1 MNLIVISNLTY
12 NEGLYF
18 RFLTMVAKTDLEY
31 DILVESRKNTLDD
44 DFKLLKAKGW
54 YDFVDAMVTPEEREE
69 GVRIDS
75 SLDYPRTI
83 LTPSICCENMHGLLG
98 QVKFLRDL

>member
-18 RFLTMVAKTDLEY
+18 RFLTMIAKTDLEY
-31 DILVESRKNTLDD
+31 DILVESEESTLDD
-44 DFKLLKAKGW
+44 DYKLLKSKGW
-54 YDFVDAMVTPEEREE
+54 YDFVDAMITPEEREE
-69 GVRIDS
+69 GVRIDN

-83 LTPSICCENMHGLLG
+83 LTPAISCENVYGLLG
-98 QVKFLRDL
+98 QVKFLRGL